1 VVSALRLAP
10 EQSGEVDRP
19 APAERWRR
27 DESRLVRIPQP
38 RLRSLPGRP
47 TPVVGSAEKRASA
60 TSVDR
65 MAPHQ
70 RSGLGEA
77 SNGTGTVGAI
87 PRIVVKRRATVP
99 TDSTEVLHR
108 LERLYLGSRSEG
120 RCERVR
126 GGACRRGGGMVW
138 VGVARIGGGSSGRY
152 DGSVSFF
159 DPPVPEPE
167 REPWPRYQRRDWH
180 GPPENVLGMPAAV
193 RVVLYRSS
201 DLAIALINFVAFRP
215 ASSSTF
221 TQPLGPLTGWRR
233 STR

>member
-1 VVSALRLAP
+1 
-10 EQSGEVDRP
+10 
-19 APAERWRR
+19 
-27 DESRLVRIPQP
+27 
-38 RLRSLPGRP
+38 
-47 TPVVGSAEKRASA
+47 
-60 TSVDR
+60 
-65 MAPHQ
+65 
-70 RSGLGEA
+70 
-77 SNGTGTVGAI
+77 
-87 PRIVVKRRATVP
+87 
-99 TDSTEVLHR
+99 
-108 LERLYLGSRSEG
+108 
-120 RCERVR
+120 VR